1 MSNQTKITA
10 EEIEARYNNAKDYL
24 NTVVLPWD
32 AWVAYCEILC
42 WNDPKVEEASEDYLG
57 EFKDFTALAEHL
69 VEEHGILKNA
79 PSVLVNYFDYEAYGN
94 DIRLGGDA
102 WENNGF
108 FFNNR

>member
-10 EEIEARYNNAKDYL
+10 EEIEARYNDARTN
-24 NTVVLPWD
+24 LPWE
-32 AWVAYCEILC
+32 AWLAYCEILV
-42 WNDPKVEEASEDYLG
+42 WNDPKVEEAEEDYLG

-69 VEEHGILKNA
+69 VDEQGLLSTA
-79 PSVLVNYFDYEAYGN
+79 PTALVAYFDYEAYGR

>member
-10 EEIEARYNNAKDYL
+10 EEIESRYNEAK
-24 NTVVLPWD
+24 THLPRE
-32 AWVAYCEILC
+32 AWEAYCEILV
-42 WNDPKVEEASEDYLG
+42 WNDPKVEEAEEDYLG

-79 PSVLVNYFDYEAYGN
+79 PSALVNYFDYEAYGN

-108 FFNNR
+108 FFSNR